1 VVVVSLLVIVRNAI
15 DPSYFYYFREVN
27 LLKSLD
33 ILLFR
38 FYKFCLL
45 QLIFRV
51 WYGRINVLS
60 SYLGQGCQTLL
71 LYIPD
76 EVMSVELEAL
86 VDVEVRDV
94 DPYKD
99 RTPSLILLTA
109 TTGSLLLAHP
119 HPDLKSQL
127 LLPPPIIFRQY
138 NKYRDNYYTLHNS
151 LK

>member
-1 VVVVSLLVIVRNAI
+1 VVVVSLLVIVRNGGDAI

-38 FYKFCLL
+38 FYKFY
-45 QLIFRV
+45 FFV